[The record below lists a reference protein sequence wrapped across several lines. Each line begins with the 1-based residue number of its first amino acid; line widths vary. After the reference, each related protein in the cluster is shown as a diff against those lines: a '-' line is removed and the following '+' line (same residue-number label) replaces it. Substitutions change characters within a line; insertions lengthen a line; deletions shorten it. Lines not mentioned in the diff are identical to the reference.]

1 MVLEKMKVWKV
12 YNIEDN
18 NANADPD
25 NGPSAQVSDIKRNA
39 YWNSESEI
47 KSELVI
53 SLMARVQLGFY
64 TEICHDLD
72 RRLKAITKHHFL
84 GYVLASWK
92 RWFCGKL

>member
-1 MVLEKMKVWKV
+1 MEKMKVWKV

-47 KSELVI
+47 K
-53 SLMARVQLGFY
+53 F
-64 TEICHDLD
+64 
-72 RRLKAITKHHFL
+72 
-84 GYVLASWK
+84 
-92 RWFCGKL
+92 